1 MYARL
6 VRFTVQPDKQD
17 VAQSIGADIIPLM
30 AAQPGFRSVTV
41 FGDAADGEH
50 GLFVIWDSAEEA
62 NAAARVV
69 GPKLEAHLAGSL
81 QRPLDHHL
89 FNVLTFEE
97 GAR

>member
-6 VRFTVQPDKQD
+6 VKFTVSPNKQD
-17 VAQSIGADIIPLM
+17 VAQSIGDDIVPLI
-30 AAQPGFRSVTV
+30 AAQPGFRSVAV
-41 FGDAADGEH
+41 FGDAADGEY
-50 GLFVIWDSAEEA
+50 GLFVVWDSADEA

-69 GPKLEAHLAGSL
+69 GPRLEGHLAGSL

-97 GAR
+97 RAH